1 MRVRHCLAVAVA
13 TGVAFATASA
23 QGNAW
28 NPQEILKTEA
38 YVKPPANIERMIMAP
53 RVDISFTQPNS
64 DRSWYVRAVGPTRG
78 DIQAYGKTHTYLGGL
93 AVDKIG
99 RAHV

>member
-13 TGVAFATASA
+13 TGVAVATASA
-23 QGNAW
+23 QANAW

-53 RVDISFTQPNS
+53 RVDISFTQ
-64 DRSWYVRAVGPTRG
+64 
-78 DIQAYGKTHTYLGGL
+78 Q
-93 AVDKIG
+93 IG

>member
-13 TGVAFATASA
+13 TGVAVATASA
-23 QGNAW
+23 QANAW

-38 YVKPPANIERMIMAP
+38 YVKPPE
-53 RVDISFTQPNS
+53 
-64 DRSWYVRAVGPTRG
+64 
-78 DIQAYGKTHTYLGGL
+78 
-93 AVDKIG
+93 IG